1 MPSYHLGM
9 EKEFLPIFKRAE
21 QEGVGVILMKTNREM
36 GDYHGAIP
44 HYLATPGITT
54 INKGAGSFSEIKKLV
69 EASQQKADRQ
79 AGVRLRERVRLTMK
93 GHCTMCGA
101 CTQNCPQGLEVAD
114 VVRCSDYYL
123 ENAEYVETA
132 FETYR
137 ALSCAPSRS
146 KCGNCDLC
154 ERACHNGV
162 PVVHHIRRAETVLA

>member
-1 MPSYHLGM
+1 MGKYKKLSHVVYKCEYHIVWAP
-9 EKEFLPIFKRAE
+9 KYRFR
-21 QEGVGVILMKTNREM
+21 ILT
-36 GDYHGAIP
+36 G
-44 HYLATPGITT
+44 
-54 INKGAGSFSEIKKLV
+54 EIKKLV

-137 ALSCAPSRS
+137 ALSRAPSRS

-154 ERACHNGV
+154 ERACRNGV
-162 PVVHHIRRAETVLA
+162 PVVHHIHRAETALA